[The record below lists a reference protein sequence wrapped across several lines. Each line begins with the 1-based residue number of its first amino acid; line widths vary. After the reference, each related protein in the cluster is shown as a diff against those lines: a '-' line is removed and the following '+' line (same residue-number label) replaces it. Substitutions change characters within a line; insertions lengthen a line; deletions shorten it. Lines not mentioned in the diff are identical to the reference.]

1 MLARGHDGPHC
12 RTLTEIESAIVE
24 AELEL
29 TLNLVRLRRCRTA
42 ERNTAVAETLVTVAQ
57 VHLASLQQSRDEA
70 LQGRL
75 GH

>member
-1 MLARGHDGPHC
+1 MPARSHDGPR
-12 RTLTEIESAIVE
+12 RTLAEIESAIVE

-42 ERNTAVAETLVTVAQ
+42 ERNTAIAETLVTAAQ
-57 VHLASLQQSRDEA
+57 VHLASLNRSRDEA

>member
-1 MLARGHDGPHC
+1 MPTRSHDGP
-12 RTLTEIESAIVE
+12 RYTLAELESAIVE

-42 ERNTAVAETLVTVAQ
+42 ERNTVVAETLVTAAQ
-57 VHLASLQQSRDEA
+57 VHLASLRQSRDENLRA
-70 LQGRL
+70 GL

>member
-1 MLARGHDGPHC
+1 MPTRSHDGPR
-12 RTLTEIESAIVE
+12 RTLAELQSAIVE

-42 ERNTAVAETLVTVAQ
+42 ERNTAVAETLVTAAQ

-70 LQGRL
+70 LRVRL
-75 GH
+75 GY

>member
-1 MLARGHDGPHC
+1 MPTRSHGDPR
-12 RTLTEIESAIVE
+12 RTLAEIESAIVE

-42 ERNTAVAETLVTVAQ
+42 ERNTAVAETLVTAAQ

-70 LQGRL
+70 RQAGL

>member
-1 MLARGHDGPHC
+1 MPTRSHGGPRR
-12 RTLTEIESAIVE
+12 RTLAEIESAIVE

-42 ERNTAVAETLVTVAQ
+42 ERNTAVAETLVTAAQ
-57 VHLASLQQSRDEA
+57 TYLASLHQSRDEA
-70 LQGRL
+70 LQGSL